1 MGRISWTELEVNT
14 LKELYPEAPLSEILN
29 ALKHSRGAIYTKA
42 HKMGIKRKIREK
54 PKKGYKFTEEQ
65 VQRLIRSHTKWT
77 EEQENLLRKLYP
89 RTKSKDLELVFPNFT
104 ATQIA
109 FRANQIGSRKDYS
122 FFVSTGMEGSAAK
135 WAKENPNDGM
145 PPRGKKWK
153 YARRLARHRAQY
165 KCEWCGVKEIILNYR
180 LSVHHIIPF
189 RVFDYVYLENKN
201 DEIANRQSNLVA
213 LCRSCHTSAEVVDV
227 KNRKELLEYF
237 NENPREKINNE

>member
-122 FFVSTGMEGSAAK
+122 FFV
-135 WAKENPNDGM
+135 
-145 PPRGKKWK
+145 
-153 YARRLARHRAQY
+153 
-165 KCEWCGVKEIILNYR
+165 
-180 LSVHHIIPF
+180 
-189 RVFDYVYLENKN
+189 
-201 DEIANRQSNLVA
+201 
-213 LCRSCHTSAEVVDV
+213 
-227 KNRKELLEYF
+227 
-237 NENPREKINNE
+237 